1 MKIVNDLLF
10 SQKSS
15 IINAPLGSK
24 YTSVTCKK
32 IKRKLSYMKNLK
44 LYGPFLWMG
53 LNSLKATQPLQEDS
67 LLFSTQSPGV
77 PGTYLINYDGMKEP

>member
-1 MKIVNDLLF
+1 
-10 SQKSS
+10 
-15 IINAPLGSK
+15 
-24 YTSVTCKK
+24 
-32 IKRKLSYMKNLK
+32 MKNLK

-77 PGTYLINYDGMKEP
+77 PGTYLINYDGIKEP